1 MAFVLSVDDVQL
13 PEYMERGFKGGP
25 GFNNTILGG
34 STGSIEQV
42 VINQLVSRGQWTA
55 AFGLRQR
62 SFWSPILTLALTQRG
77 QGYGFKFKDWMD
89 YQVTNQILGT
99 GDGVITDFQAKK
111 VYDSGV
117 RTYTRKLY
125 LTDSATRVVS
135 LNGTPTSAYTMQP
148 GGIIRF
154 TVAPTAGVVVS
165 LTSNFFMP
173 VRFAEDHVEFAM
185 QLATT
190 NSELVEIPAITLI
203 EKLPSSL

>member
-13 PEYMERGFKGGP
+13 PTYMERGFKGGP
-25 GFNNTILGG
+25 GFSSTIL
-34 STGSIEQV
+34 TGATSSIEQV
-42 VINQLVSRGQWTA
+42 VINQTVSRGQWTA

-77 QGYGFKFKDWMD
+77 QGYGFKFQDWMD

-99 GDGVITDFQAKK
+99 GDGATTDFQAKK

-117 RTYTRKLY
+117 RTYTRNLY
-125 LTDSATRVVS
+125 LTDSTTRIVS
-135 LNGTPTSAYTMQP
+135 LDGTPTSDYTMQP

-154 TVAPTAGVVVS
+154 TSAPAGAVVVT

-173 VRFAEDHVEFAM
+173 VRFAEDHLEFVM

-190 NSELVEIPAITLI
+190 SSELVELPAITLI